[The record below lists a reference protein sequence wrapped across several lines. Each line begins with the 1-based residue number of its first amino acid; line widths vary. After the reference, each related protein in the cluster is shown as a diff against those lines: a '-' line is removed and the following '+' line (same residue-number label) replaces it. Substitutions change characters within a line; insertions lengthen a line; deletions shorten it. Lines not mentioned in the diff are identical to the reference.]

1 MFLHKSILI
10 TDVNVKNPDPVL
22 GEKLLEQFGG
32 ATGELTA
39 ALTYWT
45 QSFHTTI
52 PGIRDMLQ
60 DIGTEEFSH
69 LEIIAML
76 IEQHTTRAS
85 ANTRDAA
92 YNSTLFALRGPGPH
106 LVDSKGT
113 FWDGRYVNEGGHV
126 VRDLRADVAAEAGAL
141 ATYEALLKITDDE
154 GTRKAL
160 NELATREV
168 SHQQMFM
175 EALASLNAVSEPV
188 FGDLQPSKSVNL
200 YFNLSS
206 GTGADLRGPWNSE
219 PAFQYVADPLQHLTQ
234 QQGGNNAASNEM
246 LASEQLAN
254 APQSTQSMIGP
265 GPRRG
270 GLNPGLLGEK
280 TGQGETV
287 HSSSGGSGSAQR

>member
-1 MFLHKSILI
+1 MFLHKAILI
-10 TDVNVKNPDPVL
+10 TDVNVKNPDPAFA
-22 GEKLLEQFGG
+22 EKLLQQYGG

-45 QSFHTTI
+45 QSFHTTV

-85 ANTRDAA
+85 QSARDRA

-106 LVDSKGT
+106 LVDDKGAS
-113 FWDGRYVNEGGHV
+113 WNADYVNEGGHV
-126 VRDLRADVAAEAGAL
+126 VRDLRADIAAEGGAL
-141 ATYEALLKITDDE
+141 ATYEALLKLTDDE
-154 GTRKAL
+154 GTLKAL

-168 SHQQMFM
+168 SHTHMFM
-175 EALASLNAVSEPV
+175 EALKSVNGLTEPL
-188 FGDLQPSKSVNL
+188 FGDLKPTSSVNL

-219 PAFQYVADPLQHLTQ
+219 PAFQYVSDPLKQVQLHN
-234 QQGGNNAASNEM
+234 GGTTGASNEM
-246 LASEQLAN
+246 
-254 APQSTQSMIGP
+254 M
-265 GPRRG
+265 
-270 GLNPGLLGEK
+270 
-280 TGQGETV
+280 TGQQL
-287 HSSSGGSGSAQR
+287 SAAPRSTPAQTGPQKTP